1 MTIRDEEILLEK
13 LQFYKDRDEAVHLV
27 LKSNCGPYEKVFRN
41 GKTKEIKKGSIVFK
55 DEVLGVV
62 LIYLSE
68 LVDVQKREAKR

>member
-27 LKSNCGPYEKVFRN
+27 LNNSRGPHEKVFRN
-41 GKTKEIKKGSIVFK
+41 GKTEDIKQGSIVFE

>member
-13 LQFYKDRDEAVHLV
+13 LQFYKDRGEAVHLV
-27 LKSNCGPYEKVFRN
+27 LKSNKGPHEKVFRN
-41 GKTKEIKKGSIVFK
+41 GKTEEIKRGSIVFE

-68 LVDVQKREAKR
+68 LVDVEKREAKR

>member
-27 LKSNCGPYEKVFRN
+27 LKDNRGPHEKVFRN
-41 GKTKEIKKGSIVFK
+41 GMTEEIKRGSIVFE

-68 LVDVQKREAKR
+68 IIDVQKREAKR